1 MDLFTQCCTFFHTGK
16 KIIVLGIFL
25 MNLEKKFH
33 VKTSLFCRYKSAR
46 LFGRNLSVWDF
57 FLKVTMDF
65 DQSLPHL
72 YQSASNQNSPMASPR
87 RGHNTL
93 ESPKKLGQGLSMAAL
108 LESPK
113 RSLGGKSHPNVPPGA
128 TLSRSNQ
135 FRRYIHSNLDI
146 TNLNIVNKTQLPF

>member
-1 MDLFTQCCTFFHTGK
+1 
-16 KIIVLGIFL
+16 
-25 MNLEKKFH
+25 
-33 VKTSLFCRYKSAR
+33 
-46 LFGRNLSVWDF
+46 
-57 FLKVTMDF
+57 MDF

-135 FRRYIHSNLDI
+135 FRRYYIHSKLDI
-146 TNLNIVNKTQLPF
+146 TNLNIVNFAI

>member
-16 KIIVLGIFL
+16 KIFRNIFHE
-25 MNLEKKFH
+25 LEKKLQQIFTK
-33 VKTSLFCRYKSAR
+33 KTPFFCRYKSAR

-135 FRRYIHSNLDI
+135 FRR
-146 TNLNIVNKTQLPF
+146 

>member
-1 MDLFTQCCTFFHTGK
+1 MASLDLSIPCYIFSHTGK
-16 KIIVLGIFL
+16 KSKEKIEAFCS
-25 MNLEKKFH
+25 NLKLC
-33 VKTSLFCRYKSAR
+33 LFYRYKSAR

-65 DQSLPHL
+65 NQSLPHL
-72 YQSASNQNSPMASPR
+72 YQSSSNQNSPMPSPR

-93 ESPKKLGQGLSMAAL
+93 ESPKKLGQGLTMSTL

-113 RSLGGKSHPNVPPGA
+113 RSFGGNNPNIPPGA

-135 FRRYIHSNLDI
+135 FRR
-146 TNLNIVNKTQLPF
+146 

>member
-1 MDLFTQCCTFFHTGK
+1 MKFGHFF
-16 KIIVLGIFL
+16 F
-25 MNLEKKFH
+25 MNLKKFFRNFSH
-33 VKTSLFCRYKSAR
+33 KNLPFCRYKSAR

-135 FRRYIHSNLDI
+135 FRRYIHSNLNI
-146 TNLNIVNKTQLPF
+146 MNLNIVNITQLPF

>member
-1 MDLFTQCCTFFHTGK
+1 
-16 KIIVLGIFL
+16 
-25 MNLEKKFH
+25 
-33 VKTSLFCRYKSAR
+33 
-46 LFGRNLSVWDF
+46 
-57 FLKVTMDF
+57 MDF

>member
-1 MDLFTQCCTFFHTGK
+1 
-16 KIIVLGIFL
+16 
-25 MNLEKKFH
+25 
-33 VKTSLFCRYKSAR
+33 
-46 LFGRNLSVWDF
+46 
-57 FLKVTMDF
+57 MDF

-135 FRRYIHSNLDI
+135 FRRYIHSNL
-146 TNLNIVNKTQLPF
+146 NIVNKTQLPFGGFTKHITFDIVNYSI

>member
-1 MDLFTQCCTFFHTGK
+1 MLGDAIN
-16 KIIVLGIFL
+16 KIV
-25 MNLEKKFH
+25 KFH
-33 VKTSLFCRYKSAR
+33 HKSLNEKLSFAHLMCGQFGLVHAMLYIFSYGYKSAR

-65 DQSLPHL
+65 NQSLPHL
-72 YQSASNQNSPMASPR
+72 YQTANNSNQNSPMPSPR

-93 ESPKKLGQGLSMAAL
+93 ESPRKLSQGLSMSTL

-113 RSLGGKSHPNVPPGA
+113 RSFGVNAVNIPPGA

-135 FRRYIHSNLDI
+135 FRRYGSFYLC
-146 TNLNIVNKTQLPF
+146 